1 MKYHIVPLFICI
13 FSACLLNPSV
23 AAAQQKKTVKEVN
36 ISQLDKAMAAKVA
49 KRSGMDWYTV
59 DTKNMK
65 LDGLHWR
72 KAGEPF
78 RRIPLNASVSKG
90 VDYLA
95 WNTAGVML
103 RFKTNAKEIRIDAK
117 LHHIHRMYHMTPL
130 GSMGFDLYQ
139 GSGTSKFYRKS
150 ASFSP
155 NKNEYIA
162 TVFGPVKTEKIRE
175 FTLHFPLYAGVKSLE
190 IGVTKGA
197 KIELP
202 TPWEDDRPIVVY
214 GTSIQQ
220 GGCASRPG
228 MCHTNQLS
236 RMLNRPFI
244 NLAFSGSGKGEP
256 AMAKILADVKDPAL
270 YILDYDANAGVAGLK
285 RTLSNVIDII
295 RAKHPET
302 PILLVSKL
310 EYGYEFDENNAYPEI
325 RWQFQNIHMAEI
337 RKRRD
342 AGDKN
347 IHFLDGTTLY
357 GSDPSECT
365 VDGIHATDLG
375 FYMISKRMAP
385 VIRRILS
392 LEKLNGR

>member
-36 ISQLDKAMAAKVA
+36 ISQLDKAMAVKVA

-72 KAGEPF
+72 KAGEPL

-103 RFKTNAKEIRIDAK
+103 RFKTNAKEIRLDVK
-117 LHHIHRMYHMTPL
+117 LWHAHSMDHMSHI
-130 GSMGFDLYQ
+130 GSMGFDVYQ
-139 GSGTSKFYRKS
+139 GSGTAKYYRQS
-150 ASFSP
+150 TRF
-155 NKNEYIA
+155 NHHKNEYIA
-162 TVFGPVKTEKIRE
+162 TVFGPVKNEKMRE
-175 FTLHFPLYAGVKSLE
+175 FTIHFPLYAGVKSLE
-190 IGVTKGA
+190 IGLTKGA
-197 KIELP
+197 EIEAP
-202 TPWEDDRPIVVY
+202 TPWVDDRPIVVY

-236 RMLNRPFI
+236 RMLNRPFL

-256 AMAKILADVKDPAL
+256 AMAKILADVKNPAM
-270 YILDYDANAGVAGLK
+270 YILDYDANAHVKGL
-285 RTLSNVIDII
+285 RATLSNVIDII

-310 EYGYEFDENNAYPEI
+310 MYGNEFGDSNEYTDE
-325 RWQFQNIHMAEI
+325 RWQYQEIHMKEL

-347 IHFLDGTTLY
+347 IHFLDGTSLY
-357 GSDPSECT
+357 GDIPSECT
-365 VDGIHATDLG
+365 VDGAHATDLG

-385 VIRRILS
+385 VIKRILG
-392 LEKLNGR
+392 L

>member
-23 AAAQQKKTVKEVN
+23 AAAQQKTTVKEVN

-175 FTLHFPLYAGVKSLE
+175 FTLHFPLPPEVPPARAFLFCFSFGSSL
-190 IGVTKGA
+190 
-197 KIELP
+197 
-202 TPWEDDRPIVVY
+202 
-214 GTSIQQ
+214 
-220 GGCASRPG
+220 
-228 MCHTNQLS
+228 
-236 RMLNRPFI
+236 
-244 NLAFSGSGKGEP
+244 
-256 AMAKILADVKDPAL
+256 
-270 YILDYDANAGVAGLK
+270 
-285 RTLSNVIDII
+285 
-295 RAKHPET
+295 
-302 PILLVSKL
+302 
-310 EYGYEFDENNAYPEI
+310 
-325 RWQFQNIHMAEI
+325 
-337 RKRRD
+337 
-342 AGDKN
+342 
-347 IHFLDGTTLY
+347 
-357 GSDPSECT
+357 
-365 VDGIHATDLG
+365 
-375 FYMISKRMAP
+375 
-385 VIRRILS
+385 
-392 LEKLNGR
+392 